1 MELRHL
7 RYAIVVAEE
16 LHFSRAAA
24 RLNISQPPLSQQIK
38 QIEDELGVELF
49 RRTKRSVKLTPT
61 GEVFIAEARSL
72 LRQFDR
78 VAKVTVEASRGEV
91 GTLLVGTVTTI
102 DNAFYRVLVD
112 LLHRFA
118 QRYPKV
124 HLGLR
129 TLSVTQQ
136 IQDLKDSR
144 LDIGFVTLPVD
155 DSALVVQHVYS
166 EPLVAALPEKHPLAA
181 QRRIS
186 ARALAEEPYIAF
198 PRRMNPGYVDR
209 VIRFFQREG
218 CSLNIVHEG
227 DSLLMSLALVSAGV
241 GVSLFP
247 ISLFDVPRKG
257 IVTRKLKPS
266 PPVMGMGVAYRRD
279 TPSAVVEAFLSI
291 VNAHKPN
298 SRKQSRNLC
307 ET

>member
-24 RLNISQPPLSQQIK
+24 RLNISQPPLSQQ
-38 QIEDELGVELF
+38 
-49 RRTKRSVKLTPT
+49 
-61 GEVFIAEARSL
+61 
-72 LRQFDR
+72 
-78 VAKVTVEASRGEV
+78 
-91 GTLLVGTVTTI
+91 
-102 DNAFYRVLVD
+102 LVD

-118 QRYPKV
+118 KRYPNV

-155 DSALVVQHVYS
+155 DPALVVQHVYS
-166 EPLVAALPEKHPLAA
+166 EPLVAAFPERHPLAR

-186 ARALAEEPYIAF
+186 ARALAKEPYIAF

-209 VIRFFQREG
+209 VTRFFQREG
-218 CSLNIVHEG
+218 CCL
-227 DSLLMSLALVSAGV
+227 
-241 GVSLFP
+241 
-247 ISLFDVPRKG
+247 
-257 IVTRKLKPS
+257 PS
-266 PPVMGMGVAYRRD
+266 
-279 TPSAVVEAFLSI
+279 
-291 VNAHKPN
+291 
-298 SRKQSRNLC
+298 
-307 ET
+307 